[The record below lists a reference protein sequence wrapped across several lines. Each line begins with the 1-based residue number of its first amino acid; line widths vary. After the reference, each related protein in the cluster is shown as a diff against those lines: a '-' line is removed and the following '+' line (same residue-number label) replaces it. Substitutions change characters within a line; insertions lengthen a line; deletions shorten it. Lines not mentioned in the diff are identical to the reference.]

1 LGVKGFGRIEEIRER
16 VLHGDLVRTIL
27 WLAWPVMVVNLV
39 NVSYNIV
46 DAIWL
51 GRLGRQAF
59 SAPTVCMFPI
69 MLIYS
74 AVMGYAMAGI
84 SLISQYVGAKE
95 LVMTRK
101 AAGQL
106 LTFGLIVGVSTS
118 LVGYL
123 VAPYILSAMG
133 VPPDV
138 YPLALS
144 YLRVMFLGMPLIIP
158 GFGYVVIANA
168 LGDTK
173 TPMKLNVA
181 TSLANIAL
189 DPILIFGL
197 LGMPRL
203 GVVGAA
209 IATVASRSA
218 ATVAG
223 IALLFRGFSG
233 GFRIGLKDL
242 RLEGWWLRKVLK
254 IGTPLA
260 IQQSSNALGFTILM
274 SIVSR
279 FGSAYI
285 AAFGVVSRIMSLIQ
299 VFTGGIN
306 RAGSIVVGQSI
317 GAEYYERAKEAAMK
331 VMLITFTALSVGAT
345 VIYLSRSWLVQAFV
359 NDPTVVPVGSELI
372 TYMAPAMPF
381 FGLFAVCGSVA
392 SGSGHTKFYAAI
404 SVIRLWAL
412 RIGISVVLAYVAGWG
427 ARGVWLAM
435 ALSNLIAGV
444 ASAAWV
450 MRGTWLRK
458 VIETPKVLHKSVA
471 KSEATQKAYTN

>member
-1 LGVKGFGRIEEIRER
+1 MTSVGFGRIEEIRER
-16 VLHGDLVRTIL
+16 VLHGNLVRTLL

-84 SLISQYVGAKE
+84 SLISQYVGAKD
-95 LVMTRK
+95 LTMTKRV
-101 AAGQL
+101 AGQL
-106 LTFGLIVGVSTS
+106 LTFGLIVGISTS
-118 LVGYL
+118 LVGYF

-133 VPPDV
+133 VPSDV

-144 YLRVMFLGMPLIIP
+144 YLRIMFLGMPLIIP
-158 GFGYVVIANA
+158 GFGYVVIANS
-168 LGDTK
+168 LGDTR

-181 TSLANIAL
+181 TSLANIVL

-197 LGMPRL
+197 LGMPKL

-209 IATVASRSA
+209 LATVASRSA

-223 IALLFRGFSG
+223 IVLLFRGFSG
-233 GFRIGLKDL
+233 GFRIHLSDMK
-242 RLEGWWLRKVLK
+242 LEGWWLRKVFK

-285 AAFGVVSRIMSLIQ
+285 AAFGVVSRVTSLIQ

-306 RAGSIVVGQSI
+306 RAGSIIVGQSV
-317 GAEYYERAKEAAMK
+317 GAEAYERAKEAAHK
-331 VMLITFTALSVGAT
+331 VMLITFTSLSIGAA
-345 VIYLSRSWLVQAFV
+345 VIYLLRAWVVQAFV
-359 NDPTVVPVGSELI
+359 NDPAVIPIGSQLI

-381 FGLFAVCGSVA
+381 FGLFAVCGAVA
-392 SGSGHTKFYAAI
+392 SGSGHTKFYAVI
-404 SVIRLWAL
+404 SVIRLWL
-412 RIGISVVLAYVAGWG
+412 VRIGLSILLAYLLGWG
-427 ARGVWLAM
+427 ALGVWVAM
-435 ALSNLIAGV
+435 AVSNVVAGI
-444 ASAAWV
+444 ASATWV
-450 MRGTWLRK
+450 VKGSWLKR
-458 VIETPKVLHKSVA
+458 VIETPKPITKVA
-471 KSEATQKAYTN
+471 LSSTRST